1 MSKET
6 LIPAGAVLVRDFVN
20 TYEPQVDREDLSTP
34 DRLRDWLAGRKLV
47 SIDAQFQPSD
57 LSAAITVREGLRAVL
72 LGHAGHSGDPRAVS
86 ALNETLAEVPVRIT
100 FADGSYRLVGASSTP
115 LGEALGQLADAI
127 RQCAEDGAW
136 PRLKVCARD
145 TCRWAFYD
153 ASRNQVRRWCSMAG
167 CGNHIKMQRAYAARK
182 NRRRPEPL
190 ATEREQ

>member
-6 LIPAGAVLVRDFVN
+6 EVPAGAELVRDFVN
-20 TYEPQVDREDLSTP
+20 TYEPQVDRDDLSTP

-47 SIDAQFQPSD
+47 SIDAQLHPAD

-72 LGHAGHSGDPRAVS
+72 LGHAGHPSDPTAVS
-86 ALNETLAEVPVRIT
+86 ALNQTLADVPVRIT
-100 FADGSYRLVGASSTP
+100 FADGSYSLVGASSTP

-153 ASRNQVRRWCSMAG
+153 ASRNRVRRWCSMAG

-182 NRRRPEPL
+182 NRERRSPSPPN
-190 ATEREQ
+190 ASS